1 MREARHAAVAVALCL
16 LAVAVPIAA
25 TAAPDDTVDVSQSVE
40 DSELSPGERLSLEL
54 AVEVDD
60 ADAPGL
66 NLTLPDNWS
75 ATVEDDDDARRS
87 GSGYEWLWTDD
98 DDHTVSLTVRVPRN
112 ASEGEYEIR
121 TTASAIYEETG
132 ERATETT
139 TDTVEVGAPVQTPPP
154 TAVAGDNR
162 TVDGGVTVEL
172 DGNESTVATDDVS
185 YRWVQVA
192 GPSVSLSDA
201 ETPVARF
208 ESPTLGENR
217 TLAFELRVTDAENQT
232 ATDRVGVTVRRVYR
246 SPTADA
252 GANLTTDAGATVQLN
267 GTDSSDP
274 DGDALTYEW
283 TQIGGPNVTL
293 MDPSDPTPT
302 FEAPEMA
309 EEQTVTFTLTVEDST
324 ERTATDRVG
333 VTVRR
338 VNRSPTADAGAN
350 LTTDAGATI
359 QLDGTGSSDPDGD
372 ALTYEWTQTG
382 GPNVTL
388 TDPSD
393 PTPTFDTQSAAEQTT
408 VTFAL
413 TVTDGAGG
421 TDTDRTAVTLLGTGQ
436 SDDSGDED
444 GTGSDDDSNS
454 GESDGG
460 DDGSDSGGNASPDD
474 GGSGGSDDASE
485 RRSGGGGGSSPPAR
499 SEPTGPRVS
508 VDRPDAQTA
517 IVNVLRAPTDDALSV
532 SPNVSA
538 QTLTYD
544 RLRFAPARA
553 PAILTV
559 GGPDAAPFTDPGI
572 RPLGTV
578 TTDARTAGPVTL
590 TVGVPTS
597 AVDAETAPTV
607 TAYRTRNGSVTPMT
621 TTLVNESGGYYR
633 YQVNATTP
641 SQVTF
646 GVPVPAIA
654 VTDVRA
660 NASRVAVGD
669 PVALTMTVANEGR
682 RAGSEAVTLVGAGD
696 PVERAPAVEAGGTAT
711 ETVVHRFES
720 PGTYTVSAGDANT
733 TVTVVAGDNLAED
746 GGAAT
751 EGDTG
756 TPATATADSVTGDGP
771 DRTERTTAGDGPGFG
786 VVVTIVAVLTAL
798 LARRRR

>member
-1 MREARHAAVAVALCL
+1 MPEARHAAVAVALCL

-25 TAAPDDTVDVSQSVE
+25 TAAPDDTVDVSQSIE

-98 DDHTVSLTVRVPRN
+98 DDHTVSLTVRIPRN

-139 TDTVEVGAPVQTPPP
+139 TDTVEVGGPVQTPPP

-162 TVDGGVTVEL
+162 TVGGGVTVEL
-172 DGNESTVATDDVS
+172 DGSESTVATDDGS

-232 ATDRVGVTVRRVYR
+232 ATDRVG
-246 SPTADA
+246 
-252 GANLTTDAGATVQLN
+252 
-267 GTDSSDP
+267 
-274 DGDALTYEW
+274 
-283 TQIGGPNVTL
+283 I
-293 MDPSDPTPT
+293 
-302 FEAPEMA
+302 
-309 EEQTVTFTLTVEDST
+309 
-324 ERTATDRVG
+324 
-333 VTVRR
+333 TVRR

-444 GTGSDDDSNS
+444 GAGSDDDSNS

-474 GGSGGSDDASE
+474 GGSGGSDESSE

-633 YQVNATTP
+633 YRVNATTP

-733 TVTVVAGDNLAED
+733 TVTVVAGDNPAED

-751 EGDTG
+751 EDDTG